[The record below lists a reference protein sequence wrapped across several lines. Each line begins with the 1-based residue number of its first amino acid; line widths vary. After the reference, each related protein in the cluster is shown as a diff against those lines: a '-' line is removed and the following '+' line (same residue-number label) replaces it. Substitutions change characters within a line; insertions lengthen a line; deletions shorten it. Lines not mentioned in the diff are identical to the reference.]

1 MKQNHRLCKRY
12 KKRSALL
19 VLLAVLMIVMTACGG
34 GSDVPEEEDQDY
46 GPILPADG
54 QVVDIEGCLSDFT
67 TIDLD
72 GNEVD
77 ESIFA
82 DYDYTVIDIWGT
94 YCDPCIAAMPDNE
107 ALYQKWKDKGVGFV
121 GIVIDVQDE
130 DMTSDPEQVKTA
142 KLIEEEQG
150 TTYPCLQMSKEWDPL
165 ISQVMAIPC
174 YLVVDSKGEPV
185 TNLIIAA
192 RDQSDWEE
200 AFDAL
205 LAE

>member
-1 MKQNHRLCKRY
+1 MHRDK
-12 KKRSALL
+12 
-19 VLLAVLMIVMTACGG
+19 VLRCGCGG
-34 GSDVPEEEDQDY
+34 E
-46 GPILPADG
+46 LPRPALNDHHFI
-54 QVVDIEGCLSDFT
+54 VIKSKLHHLEALCLDLFELFAVFFEYR
-67 TIDLD
+67 IDLD

-174 YLVVDSKGEPV
+174 YFVVDSKGEPV